1 MRIIISPDAHSVS
14 PVRLTLACPTLF
26 PSLTTRYRVDTL
38 WQRVYADLDSFR
50 IHLHAFTIVRFK

>member
-1 MRIIISPDAHSVS
+1 MEP
-14 PVRLTLACPTLF
+14 CPTLF